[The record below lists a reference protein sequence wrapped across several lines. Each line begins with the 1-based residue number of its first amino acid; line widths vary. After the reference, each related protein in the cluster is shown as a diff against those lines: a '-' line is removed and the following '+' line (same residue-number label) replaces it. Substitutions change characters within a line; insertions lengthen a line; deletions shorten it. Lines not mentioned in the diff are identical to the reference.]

1 MWCYKMPG
9 FEALLV
15 AELQRQQ
22 QIPQFCDTMLRA
34 QSISVPAHSCVISAI
49 SPKLSA
55 ALSSSPTRQASY
67 NHLVEFGTIGDSSL
81 LHMVRLL
88 YSGEMT
94 GEGEHEK
101 QEALS
106 AAAKMGI
113 LGLVEVTPR
122 VWQGTVG
129 TEVGVQTDPVELR
142 EKDVACLRQEVIDSS
157 TNLGKEMLSSCEKN
171 IMTENEEM
179 RVSSASSPQPVHAY
193 NTIDMSQFQCLRQ
206 AENHNLYVP
215 IPLVCTLDEAQNP
228 QTSSTAGQVVTPSI
242 AENSQNYFSSSSQAE
257 FGVLEDEREVDE
269 QLEQFR
275 ENIPGFIN
283 HFLNINPKEGAHGG
297 QVKGKP
303 RGAGGARQRKRSG
316 TRARRPRACRGKG
329 GWMQKVDTQEV
340 GVSKQHKSLLHR
352 CGNATTMRTGQG
364 GGTTGRK
371 LYLKTRH
378 ALDFPWTRHK
388 GRGRPKKW
396 DFSFSGKSH
405 FEGQIGG
412 DDNVKHESRRKS
424 HLDKQV
430 LPTAPHP
437 APLPLNPPEPFDA
450 LLEEFMKDM
459 GVGTN
464 SSVTDLRPCPEAQN
478 FCCNDA
484 CCNGD
489 TGCPVGMSN
498 HGSTE
503 VVTTEQAN
511 SEGDLP
517 SIWEEILKSVQEH
530 NFSFLT
536 GESQEGQNGRSIP
549 CLEGTKEE
557 RKNLQRATSRNAS
570 RRARTTQTK
579 KGRKPHFGRPKD
591 VILKSLRKTTAK
603 LHREQ
608 GDKKLQQLPLVAL
621 KRSTTQLLNASSKTV
636 SCQGLKNS
644 AQLKTSSSSVHQP
657 VSVITKL
664 YPTRSRIKALEI
676 AGQPLREELLPMLD
690 QPFYRPRQRMKTQPP
705 SEENAASL
713 ASVGH
718 PASEVEMGL
727 VEHSKELAN
736 SNSEISLTMGAGSE
750 EGVNDEDNI
759 DVIGFAGSCQD
770 PVPIICPVISES
782 EQDEEEE
789 EIDVI

>member
-424 HLDKQV
+424 HLDKQ
-430 LPTAPHP
+430 
-437 APLPLNPPEPFDA
+437 
-450 LLEEFMKDM
+450 
-459 GVGTN
+459 
-464 SSVTDLRPCPEAQN
+464 
-478 FCCNDA
+478 
-484 CCNGD
+484 
-489 TGCPVGMSN
+489 
-498 HGSTE
+498 
-503 VVTTEQAN
+503 
-511 SEGDLP
+511 
-517 SIWEEILKSVQEH
+517 
-530 NFSFLT
+530 
-536 GESQEGQNGRSIP
+536 
-549 CLEGTKEE
+549 
-557 RKNLQRATSRNAS
+557 
-570 RRARTTQTK
+570 
-579 KGRKPHFGRPKD
+579 
-591 VILKSLRKTTAK
+591 
-603 LHREQ
+603 
-608 GDKKLQQLPLVAL
+608 
-621 KRSTTQLLNASSKTV
+621 
-636 SCQGLKNS
+636 NS

-705 SEENAASL
+705 SEGDCKSRITEKDEARTVPKRPAQQENTADIEAKKKREDPKASLSLNSSENAASL

>member
-157 TNLGKEMLSSCEKN
+157 TNL
-171 IMTENEEM
+171 
-179 RVSSASSPQPVHAY
+179 
-193 NTIDMSQFQCLRQ
+193 
-206 AENHNLYVP
+206 
-215 IPLVCTLDEAQNP
+215 AQNP

-705 SEENAASL
+705 SEGDCKSRITEKDEARTVPKRPAQQENTADIEAKKKREDPKASLSLNSSENAASL